1 MKIQQVVVALE
12 AIAQESR
19 LGIYRLLVQ
28 ASPEGLAAGRIAE
41 RMKLPPPTL
50 SFHLAQL
57 KRCGM
62 VACQRHGTS
71 LVYSANFDAMNE
83 IVGYLPCHFASISAT
98 AAGDTSLASEIWST
112 VTGWPFASSRYK
124 ASAVRCS
131 GAENLGNASTTAFA
145 I

>member
-1 MKIQQVVVALE
+1 MKIKDVVVALE

-28 ASPEGLAAGRIAE
+28 SGPEGLSAGRIAE

-57 KRCGM
+57 KRCGL
-62 VACQRHGTS
+62 VKCDRHGTS

-83 IVGYLPCHFASISAT
+83 IVSYLTENCCGRGVQCAPVCDVSETKARKR
-98 AAGDTSLASEIWST
+98 AA
-112 VTGWPFASSRYK
+112 
-124 ASAVRCS
+124 
-131 GAENLGNASTTAFA
+131 
-145 I
+145 

>member
-28 ASPEGLAAGRIAE
+28 AGPTGLPAGRIAE
-41 RMKLPPPTL
+41 RMKMPAPTL

-57 KRCGM
+57 KRCGL
-62 VACQRHGTS
+62 VAYERHGTS

-83 IVGYLPCHFASISAT
+83 IVGYLTENCCGRGVQCAPVCEVPETKAKKR
-98 AAGDTSLASEIWST
+98 AA
-112 VTGWPFASSRYK
+112 
-124 ASAVRCS
+124 
-131 GAENLGNASTTAFA
+131 
-145 I
+145 